1 MTGFEIAGVVLG
13 ALPILFSAVDW
24 SKRGIGKGAIFFRK
38 RRSVEKLA
46 LALLSQRQ
54 HLTEIIRSIL
64 AGSGC
69 EDLSRLED
77 DPVEYLMDEAIQ
89 EQVLDYLGE
98 ETFAAL
104 QGQLDHCHETIKLL
118 AIKVA
123 GLVPSI
129 QGPSDDLMR
138 IIRENRDAKS
148 KQLDFL
154 PRVKLMLAA
163 EGFKE
168 ITTDLDD
175 TTNSLFR
182 LTRLVLSNRKGTGL
196 RISRGARSIAKT
208 LHRAHESASNLYVAI
223 SNAWKGDCHKGH
235 KAGLFL
241 EDRISIGTPA
251 SLSFPL
257 AFEAMISEQ
266 KTVWHEAV
274 VRVLHDD
281 EHDNDPTQPITICQ
295 PHTPS
300 QRVTVIITNAEPR
313 LARPQIDPV
322 ENICTAINPICHKDF
337 VLTRQCKIGLIAP
350 GNPTL
355 ATSDAPAMTPLKD
368 LLHSRSSAA
377 QRAPVSLRSRM
388 LLALNL
394 ASNLLQLFRTNWLPN
409 ACWSYEHIFF
419 PAGTEVAPQPR
430 AGKPKIDLDRPF
442 VSTSFAKDAT
452 HLQGRQLAE
461 PKVALLGL
469 GILLL
474 EIWHEETLEAHFS
487 LEKRPTEFY
496 ERLVLALNWLDEMT
510 NPPPEL
516 YDRAAS
522 HCIKGMVGGE
532 VRLGQWDD
540 GEVWNAICGD
550 IIEPLLKNCKMW
562 R

>member
-1 MTGFEIAGVVLG
+1 
-13 ALPILFSAVDW
+13 
-24 SKRGIGKGAIFFRK
+24 
-38 RRSVEKLA
+38 
-46 LALLSQRQ
+46 
-54 HLTEIIRSIL
+54 
-64 AGSGC
+64 
-69 EDLSRLED
+69 
-77 DPVEYLMDEAIQ
+77 
-89 EQVLDYLGE
+89 
-98 ETFAAL
+98 
-104 QGQLDHCHETIKLL
+104 
-118 AIKVA
+118 
-123 GLVPSI
+123 
-129 QGPSDDLMR
+129 MR

-154 PRVKLMLAA
+154 PRVKLMLGA

-175 TTNSLFR
+175 TTDSLSR
-182 LTRLVLSNRKGTGL
+182 LTSLVLSNRQAPGL
-196 RISRGARSIAKT
+196 RISRGARSIAKS
-208 LHRAHESASNLYVAI
+208 LRRAHESASNLYVAI
-223 SNAWKGDCHKGH
+223 SHAWKGDCHKGH
-235 KAGLFL
+235 EARLFL
-241 EDRISIGTPA
+241 EDRISDGTPGRKLANA

-281 EHDNDPTQPITICQ
+281 EHDDDDPGAKQPITTCQ
-295 PHTPS
+295 PHKPS
-300 QRVTVIITNAEPR
+300 QRVTVIVTNAEPQLTR
-313 LARPQIDPV
+313 LQIDPV
-322 ENICTAINPICHKDF
+322 ENICTAISLICRKGF
-337 VLTRQCKIGLIAP
+337 VLTRQCKIGLIALD
-350 GNPTL
+350 NPTP
-355 ATSDAPAMTPLKD
+355 ATSGAPARTPLKD
-368 LLHSRSSAA
+368 LLHNRTPGV
-377 QRAPVSLRSRM
+377 QQAPVSLRSRM

-409 ACWSYEHIFF
+409 PCWSYEHIFF
-419 PAGTEVAPQPR
+419 PVVTETALKLGE
-430 AGKPKIDLDRPF
+430 GKSKIDLDRPF
-442 VSTSFAKDAT
+442 VSTSFVKDAT
-452 HLQGRQLAE
+452 HLQCQQMAE

-496 ERLVLALNWLDEMT
+496 ERLALALKWLDEMT

-522 HCIKGMVGGE
+522 HCIKGMVSGE
-532 VRLGQWDD
+532 VRLGRWDD
-540 GEVWNAICGD
+540 VAVWNAICGD

>member
-1 MTGFEIAGVVLG
+1 
-13 ALPILFSAVDW
+13 
-24 SKRGIGKGAIFFRK
+24 
-38 RRSVEKLA
+38 
-46 LALLSQRQ
+46 
-54 HLTEIIRSIL
+54 
-64 AGSGC
+64 
-69 EDLSRLED
+69 
-77 DPVEYLMDEAIQ
+77 
-89 EQVLDYLGE
+89 
-98 ETFAAL
+98 
-104 QGQLDHCHETIKLL
+104 
-118 AIKVA
+118 
-123 GLVPSI
+123 
-129 QGPSDDLMR
+129 MR

-154 PRVKLMLAA
+154 PRVKLMLGA

-168 ITTDLDD
+168 ITADLDD
-175 TTNSLFR
+175 TTSSLLR
-182 LTRLVLSNRKGTGL
+182 LTSLVLSNRQATGL
-196 RISRGARSIAKT
+196 RISRGARSIAKS

-241 EDRISIGTPA
+241 EDRISIGTPGRKLANA
-251 SLSFPL
+251 SLSFSL

-274 VRVLHDD
+274 VRVLNDD
-281 EHDNDPTQPITICQ
+281 EHDDEPKQPIIICQ

-300 QRVTVIITNAEPR
+300 QRVTVIVANTEPR

-322 ENICTAINPICHKDF
+322 ENICTAINPICRKDF

-350 GNPTL
+350 DNPTL
-355 ATSDAPAMTPLKD
+355 AISDAPAMIPLKD
-368 LLHSRSSAA
+368 LLHSRSPAV

-394 ASNLLQLFRTNWLPN
+394 ASNLLQLFRTNWLSNP
-409 ACWSYEHIFF
+409 CWSYEHIFF
-419 PAGTEVAPQPR
+419 PAGNEAAPQTR
-430 AGKPKIDLDRPF
+430 AGKPKIDLERPF

-452 HLQGRQLAE
+452 HLQCRQLAQ
-461 PKVALLGL
+461 PKAALLGL

-487 LEKRPTEFY
+487 VEKRPTEFY
-496 ERLVLALNWLDEMT
+496 ERLALALKWLDEMT

-532 VRLGQWDD
+532 VRFGQWED

>member
-1 MTGFEIAGVVLG
+1 
-13 ALPILFSAVDW
+13 
-24 SKRGIGKGAIFFRK
+24 
-38 RRSVEKLA
+38 
-46 LALLSQRQ
+46 
-54 HLTEIIRSIL
+54 
-64 AGSGC
+64 
-69 EDLSRLED
+69 
-77 DPVEYLMDEAIQ
+77 
-89 EQVLDYLGE
+89 
-98 ETFAAL
+98 
-104 QGQLDHCHETIKLL
+104 
-118 AIKVA
+118 
-123 GLVPSI
+123 
-129 QGPSDDLMR
+129 MR

-154 PRVKLMLAA
+154 PRVKVMLGA

-182 LTRLVLSNRKGTGL
+182 LTSLVLSNRQAAGL
-196 RISRGARSIAKT
+196 RISRGTRSIAKS
-208 LHRAHESASNLYVAI
+208 LRRAHESASNLYVAI
-223 SNAWKGDCHKGH
+223 SHAWKGDCHKGH
-235 KAGLFL
+235 EAGLFL
-241 EDRISIGTPA
+241 EDRISDGTPGRKLANA

-281 EHDNDPTQPITICQ
+281 EHNDDPGPKQPITTCQ
-295 PHTPS
+295 PRKPS
-300 QRVTVIITNAEPR
+300 QRVIVIVTNAEPQ
-313 LARPQIDPV
+313 LARPQIDLV
-322 ENICTAINPICHKDF
+322 ENICTAISPICRKGF
-337 VLTRQCKIGLIAP
+337 VLTRQCKIGLIALD
-350 GNPTL
+350 NPTL
-355 ATSDAPAMTPLKD
+355 VTSGAPARTPLTD
-368 LLHSRSSAA
+368 LLHNRSPAA
-377 QRAPVSLRSRM
+377 QRAPLRSRM

-409 ACWSYEHIFF
+409 PCWSCEHIFF
-419 PAGTEVAPQPR
+419 PVVTEAALKPR
-430 AGKPKIDLDRPF
+430 GGKPKIDLDRPF

-452 HLQGRQLAE
+452 HLQCRQLAE

-496 ERLVLALNWLDEMT
+496 ECLALALKWLDEMT

-522 HCIKGMVGGE
+522 HCIKGMVSGE
-532 VRLGQWDD
+532 VRLGRWDD
-540 GEVWNAICGD
+540 VEVWNAICGD